1 MKNKFK
7 IFFFLFLLS
16 SGNILFAEN
25 ILIESRNII
34 LDKNKNTSIFE
45 NDVIIKTEN
54 NYIFKSDYAEYNKS
68 NKIILLKDNI
78 RAFDNKNNIVER
90 N

>member
-1 MKNKFK
+1 MKNKFRT
-7 IFFFLFLLS
+7 FFFLFLLS

-78 RAFDNKNNIVER
+78 RAFDNKNN
-90 N
+90 